1 MMRSPLS
8 ESLSWSPT
16 VALSWLWGLGFFY
29 AIHVVLAHG
38 WIGFAAFAVPNA
50 LGLFLFGWV
59 LGNPRRDPAAILRKA
74 ESGYAG
80 LFLLAQLFAIAITVF
95 ALFRYAAQPLL
106 GDRAIG
112 AIGGLILVAATLGH
126 AMSLRRLRWIH
137 TGLLTL
143 GIGAA
148 LTAWSGLRDAAPV
161 EPTPW
166 LVVDERFFGLATPTL
181 VGFLLGPWT
190 DLQQWQ
196 RVIEIRRGG
205 GSPRVAYGVGAI
217 LFLSLI
223 TLNAFLA
230 AAAGPEG
237 SVTTADGLTGFQPAV
252 TAAILRNGLEQTD
265 CAFALWATIAALST
279 IDSAYA
285 ALRWSM
291 TSVMTRSTSAL
302 LTFVPPSLVASP
314 LWILIGA
321 GALAALCATLDL
333 SMIYLMMPFATL
345 LAGPAACLVL
355 EVLGAKRTFDP
366 VLCGLLGTT
375 ALLLAIAAYVA
386 PNVALLTIAA
396 LVPLIGAL
404 PMMANRFG
412 IATLAP
418 SLAPTPLASP
428 ESTATVIRV
437 VNDNAAGAECVE
449 GRDFVIRLTPTYD
462 DTNSVGNIYFANYV
476 RWVGKARELF
486 FNHCI
491 PGFDLAS
498 TEFYILTKSFQH
510 DFRREAR
517 EFEPLTVRI
526 RVKHNNR
533 KFVTLEHEIHSATQ
547 GLLGRGEQGLM
558 FVETRTYRPID
569 IPKSVIEGFLPY
581 LPAGTAARRGEATLP
596 LPPAQPVAS

>member
-1 MMRSPLS
+1 
-8 ESLSWSPT
+8 
-16 VALSWLWGLGFFY
+16 
-29 AIHVVLAHG
+29 VV
-38 WIGFAAFAVPNA
+38 
-50 LGLFLFGWV
+50 
-59 LGNPRRDPAAILRKA
+59 R
-74 ESGYAG
+74 
-80 LFLLAQLFAIAITVF
+80 
-95 ALFRYAAQPLL
+95 
-106 GDRAIG
+106 
-112 AIGGLILVAATLGH
+112 
-126 AMSLRRLRWIH
+126 
-137 TGLLTL
+137 
-143 GIGAA
+143 
-148 LTAWSGLRDAAPV
+148 
-161 EPTPW
+161 
-166 LVVDERFFGLATPTL
+166 
-181 VGFLLGPWT
+181 
-190 DLQQWQ
+190 
-196 RVIEIRRGG
+196 
-205 GSPRVAYGVGAI
+205 
-217 LFLSLI
+217 
-223 TLNAFLA
+223 
-230 AAAGPEG
+230 
-237 SVTTADGLTGFQPAV
+237 PAV